1 MEVKVMDGFE
11 KAQSA
16 AITFT
21 IASAGILMLAYVSP
35 VLGIRGVQKAT
46 KVHLLADAHRAA
58 SLAKT
63 YDAKA
68 AALAINTLAKK
79 LK

>member
-1 MEVKVMDGFE
+1 MDKFD
-11 KAQSA
+11 KAQSIA
-16 AITFT
+16 LTFT
-21 IASAGILMLAYVSP
+21 IASAGVLMLACVSP

-46 KVHLLADAHRAA
+46 KVHLLADAHRVA

-68 AALAINTLAKK
+68 AAMAINALANE

>member
-1 MEVKVMDGFE
+1 MDNFE
-11 KAQSA
+11 KAQSVA
-16 AITFT
+16 VTFT
-21 IASAGILMLAYVSP
+21 IASAGVLMLACVVP
-35 VLGIRGVQKAT
+35 VLGIRSTQLAT
-46 KVHLLADAHRAA
+46 KVHLLADAHRMV

-68 AALAINTLAKK
+68 AVMAINTLAKE

>member
-1 MEVKVMDGFE
+1 MNGFDKV
-11 KAQSA
+11 QSA

-21 IASAGILMLAYVSP
+21 VASAGVLMLACVVP
-35 VLGIRGVQKAT
+35 VLGIRSVQLAT
-46 KVHLLADAHRAA
+46 KVHLLADAHRMA

-68 AALAINTLAKK
+68 AAMAIDTLAKE

>member
-1 MEVKVMDGFE
+1 MDSFE

-16 AITFT
+16 AITFM
-21 IASAGILMLAYVSP
+21 IASAGVLMLACVSP

-46 KVHLLADAHRAA
+46 KVHLLTDAHRAA

-68 AALAINTLAKK
+68 ATMAINTLAKK